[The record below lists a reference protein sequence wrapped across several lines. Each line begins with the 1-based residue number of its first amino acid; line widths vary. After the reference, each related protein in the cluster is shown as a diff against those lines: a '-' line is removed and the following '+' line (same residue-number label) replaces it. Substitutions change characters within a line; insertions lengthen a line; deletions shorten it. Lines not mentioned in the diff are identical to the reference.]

1 MSALGFLKKILT
13 FARYRG
19 QKCHRINLMEAF
31 DSFKKELSSPKRIF
45 ITTHV
50 KPDADALG
58 SSLGLA
64 NYLIK
69 KGHEV
74 TVVTPTDYPSFLT
87 WMKGNEFVLDF
98 SKKDDQKQAIIA
110 LEKADIIFCLDF
122 SVLQR
127 VNELGEMIRK
137 SKAYIVN
144 IDHHQDPEDF
154 AQFRF
159 WSTKAAA
166 TCELIYELI
175 VKLGD
180 KDLVD
185 KEIAECLYAGIMTD
199 TGGFRHPNT
208 TKNVHLIVAELIDH
222 GANGSQIANWIY
234 DSNSVN
240 RLKFIGFAI
249 TRRLVVRE
257 DIHTAYFVIS
267 KKDLKKYQSQTGDTE
282 GLVNYA
288 LSLDGIKLAALFS
301 EREDGIKISF
311 RSSSEVAINKFAAS
325 YFDGGGHK
333 NAAGGKSTLSL
344 KDTVE
349 KFEKLVEEC
358 QQELFESAI
367 AEAH

>member
-1 MSALGFLKKILT
+1 MQATKAKSAAEKI
-13 FARYRG
+13 
-19 QKCHRINLMEAF
+19 LMEAL
-31 DSFKKELSSPKRIF
+31 DSFKKKLSAPKKIF

-74 TVVTPTDYPSFLT
+74 TVVTPSDYPSFLT
-87 WMKGNEFVLDF
+87 WMKGNESVLDF
-98 SKKDDQKQAIIA
+98 SNPKDTELATQKLKEANM
-110 LEKADIIFCLDF
+110 IFCLDF
-122 SVLQR
+122 SVLGR

-137 SKAYIVN
+137 SNAYVVN
-144 IDHHQDPEDF
+144 IDHHQEPEDF
-154 AQFRF
+154 ADFRY

-175 VKLGD
+175 VELGD
-180 KDLVD
+180 KDAID
-185 KEIAECLYAGIMTD
+185 KDIADCLYSGIMTD

-208 TKNVHLIVAELIDH
+208 TKNVHLVVAELIDI
-222 GANGSQIANWIY
+222 GADCSQISNWIY

-257 DIHTAYFVIS
+257 DLHTAYFVIS

-288 LSLDGIKLAALFS
+288 LSLDGIDIAALFS

-311 RSSSEVAINKFAAS
+311 RSSSDVAINKFAAS
-325 YFDGGGHK
+325 YFNGGGHK
-333 NAAGGKSTLSL
+333 NAAGGKSDASL
-344 KDTVE
+344 KETVD
-349 KFEKLVEEC
+349 
-358 QQELFESAI
+358 LFESLI
-367 AEAH
+367 EKCQDELFPAETITAD

>member
-1 MSALGFLKKILT
+1 
-13 FARYRG
+13 
-19 QKCHRINLMEAF
+19 MEALAR
-31 DSFKKELSSPKRIF
+31 FKKELSSPKKIF

-64 NYLIK
+64 NYLTK

-74 TVVTPTDYPSFLT
+74 TVVTPTDYPYFLQ
-87 WMKGNEFVLDF
+87 WMKGNDEVLDF
-98 SKKDDQKQAIIA
+98 SKPS
-110 LEKADIIFCLDF
+110 EKPLAQTKLGEAEIIFCLDF
-122 SVLQR
+122 SVLNR
-127 VNELGEMIRK
+127 VNELGELIRK
-137 SKAYIVN
+137 SKAFIVN

-154 AQFRF
+154 ADFRF

-166 TCELIYELI
+166 TCELVFELI
-175 VKLGD
+175 VELGD
-180 KDLVD
+180 KNLID

-208 TKNVHLIVAELIDH
+208 TKNVHLVVAELLEI
-222 GANGSQIANWIY
+222 GVESAQIANLIY

-288 LSLDGIKLAALFS
+288 LSLEGIKLAALFS

-311 RSSSEVAINKFAAS
+311 RSSSDVAVNKFAS
-325 YFDGGGHK
+325 LYFEGGGHK
-333 NAAGGKSTLSL
+333 NASGGKSTLSL
-344 KDTVE
+344 KETVE
-349 KFEKLVEEC
+349 RFESLVEKC
-358 QQELFESAI
+358 QAELFYQDQI
-367 AEAH
+367 VAE

>member
-1 MSALGFLKKILT
+1 MDALAT
-13 FARYRG
+13 
-19 QKCHRINLMEAF
+19 
-31 DSFKKELSSPKRIF
+31 FKKELSSPKNIF

-69 KGHEV
+69 KGHRV
-74 TVVTPTDYPSFLT
+74 TVVTPTDYPYFLT
-87 WMKGNEFVLDF
+87 WMKGNEDVLDF
-98 SKKDDQKQAIIA
+98 SKPSHKPQALA
-110 LEKADIIFCLDF
+110 KLEEAEMIFCLDF
-122 SVLQR
+122 SVLSR
-127 VNELGEMIRK
+127 VNELGEIIRK
-137 SKAYIVN
+137 SDAFVIN
-144 IDHHQDPEDF
+144 IDHHQEPEDF
-154 AQFRF
+154 ADFRY

-166 TCELIYELI
+166 TCELVYELI
-175 VKLGD
+175 VELGD
-180 KDLVD
+180 KSLID
-185 KEIAECLYAGIMTD
+185 KDIADCLYAGIMTD

-208 TKNVHLIVAELIDH
+208 TKNVHLVVAELLEK
-222 GANGSQIANWIY
+222 GADSSQIANLIY

-257 DIHTAYFVIS
+257 DLHTAYFVIS

-311 RSSSEVAINKFAAS
+311 RSSSDVAVNKFAAS
-325 YFDGGGHK
+325 HFNGGGHK
-333 NAAGGKSTLSL
+333 NASGGKSALSL
-344 KDTVE
+344 KETVE
-349 KFEKLVEEC
+349 RFESLVEQC
-358 QQELFESAI
+358 QVELFHSVPEVAD
-367 AEAH
+367 

>member
-1 MSALGFLKKILT
+1 
-13 FARYRG
+13 
-19 QKCHRINLMEAF
+19 MEAF
-31 DSFKKELSSPKRIF
+31 DSFKKELSSPKNIF

-69 KGHEV
+69 KGHRV
-74 TVVTPTDYPSFLT
+74 TVVTPTDYPVFLA
-87 WMKGNEFVLDF
+87 WMKGNEDVLDF
-98 SKKDDQKQAIIA
+98 SNPKDQKIA
-110 LEKADIIFCLDF
+110 TEKLAEADVIFCLDF
-122 SVLQR
+122 SVLSR
-127 VNELGEMIRK
+127 VNELGELIRK
-137 SKAYIVN
+137 SKAFIVN

-154 AQFRF
+154 AQFRY
-159 WSTKAAA
+159 WSTQAAA
-166 TCELIYELI
+166 ACELVFELI

-180 KDLVD
+180 KSLID
-185 KEIAECLYAGIMTD
+185 KDIAECLYAGIMTD

-208 TKNVHLIVAELIDH
+208 TKNVHLVVAELIEI
-222 GANGSQIANWIY
+222 GANPSQVANLIY

-257 DIHTAYFVIS
+257 DLHMAYFVIS

-311 RSSSEVAINKFAAS
+311 RSSSEVAVNKFAAS

-349 KFEKLVEEC
+349 RFEKLVEEC
-358 QQELFESAI
+358 QDELFQGAPVSA
-367 AEAH
+367 E

>member
-1 MSALGFLKKILT
+1 
-13 FARYRG
+13 
-19 QKCHRINLMEAF
+19 MEALATF
-31 DSFKKELSSPKRIF
+31 EKELSSPKKIF

-74 TVVTPTDYPSFLT
+74 TVVTPTDYPSFLN

-98 SKKDDQKQAIIA
+98 SKQVDRDLAVKKLNEA
-110 LEKADIIFCLDF
+110 EMIFCLDF
-122 SVLQR
+122 SVLNR

-137 SKAYIVN
+137 SDAFVVN

-154 AQFRF
+154 AKFKF
-159 WSTKAAA
+159 WSTQAAA
-166 TCELIYELI
+166 TCELVYELI

-180 KDLVD
+180 KNLID
-185 KEIAECLYAGIMTD
+185 KDIAECLYAGIMTD

-208 TKNVHLIVAELIDH
+208 TKNVHLVVAELIDL
-222 GANGSQIANWIY
+222 GADVSQIANWIY

-311 RSSSEVAINKFAAS
+311 RSSTEVAINKFAAS
-325 YFDGGGHK
+325 YFNGGGHK
-333 NAAGGKSTLSL
+333 NAAGGKSTQSL
-344 KDTVE
+344 KETVE
-349 KFEKLVEEC
+349 YFEKLVEES
-358 QQELFESAI
+358 QEELFHSESVTAN
-367 AEAH
+367 

>member
-1 MSALGFLKKILT
+1 
-13 FARYRG
+13 
-19 QKCHRINLMEAF
+19 MEALATF
-31 DSFKKELSSPKRIF
+31 QRELSSPKKIF

-64 NYLIK
+64 NYLLK

-74 TVVTPTDYPSFLT
+74 TVVTPSDYPSFLY
-87 WMKGNEFVLDF
+87 WMQGNDWVLDF
-98 SKKDDQKQAIIA
+98 SKEEDKELATERLNEA
-110 LEKADIIFCLDF
+110 EMIFCLDF
-122 SVLQR
+122 SALNR

-154 AQFRF
+154 ADFRF

-166 TCELIYELI
+166 TCELVYELI

-180 KDLVD
+180 RDLID
-185 KEIAECLYAGIMTD
+185 AGIASCLYAGIMTD

-208 TKNVHLIVAELIDH
+208 TKNVHLVVAELIGL
-222 GANGSQIANWIY
+222 GADPSQISNLIY

-311 RSSSEVAINKFAAS
+311 RSSPEVAVNKFAAS
-325 YFDGGGHK
+325 YFEGGGHK
-333 NAAGGKSTLSL
+333 NAAGGKSMLSL
-344 KDTVE
+344 KETVE
-349 KFEKLVEEC
+349 VFESLVEKC
-358 QQELFESAI
+358 QEQLFQTEGISA
-367 AEAH
+367 E

>member
-1 MSALGFLKKILT
+1 
-13 FARYRG
+13 
-19 QKCHRINLMEAF
+19 MEALATF
-31 DSFKKELSSPKRIF
+31 QKKLSSPKKIF

-58 SSLGLA
+58 SSLGLG
-64 NYLIK
+64 NYLMK

-74 TVVTPTDYPSFLT
+74 TVVTPSDYPSFLY
-87 WMKGNEFVLDF
+87 WMQGNDRVLDF
-98 SKKDDQKQAIIA
+98 SKEEDKEIATKQISEAE
-110 LEKADIIFCLDF
+110 LIFCLDF
-122 SVLQR
+122 SVLNR
-127 VNELGEMIRK
+127 VNELGELIRK

-154 AQFRF
+154 ADFRF

-166 TCELIYELI
+166 TCELVYELI

-180 KDLVD
+180 RDLID
-185 KEIAECLYAGIMTD
+185 SGIASCLYAGIMTD

-208 TKNVHLIVAELIDH
+208 TKNVHLVVAELIDL
-222 GANGSQIANWIY
+222 GADPSQISNLIY

-257 DIHTAYFVIS
+257 DIHTAYFAIT

-288 LSLDGIKLAALFS
+288 LSLDGVKLAALFS

-311 RSSSEVAINKFAAS
+311 RSSPEVAVNKFAAS
-325 YFDGGGHK
+325 YFEGGGHK
-333 NAAGGKSTLSL
+333 NAAGGKSMLSL
-344 KDTVE
+344 KETV
-349 KFEKLVEEC
+349 
-358 QQELFESAI
+358 ELFERLVEKCQEQLFQTEGISA
-367 AEAH
+367 E

>member
-1 MSALGFLKKILT
+1 
-13 FARYRG
+13 
-19 QKCHRINLMEAF
+19 MEALA
-31 DSFKKELSSPKRIF
+31 SFKREISSPKKIF

-69 KGHEV
+69 KGHDV
-74 TVVTPTDYPSFLT
+74 AVVTPSDYPSFLD
-87 WMKGNEFVLDF
+87 WMKGTDHVLDF
-98 SKKDDQKQAIIA
+98 SNPEHKPLATLKLEQAD
-110 LEKADIIFCLDF
+110 LIFCLDF
-122 SVLQR
+122 SVLDR

-137 SKAYIVN
+137 SQAFIVN

-154 AQFRF
+154 ADYRV

-166 TCELIYELI
+166 TCELVYELI
-175 VKLGD
+175 VDLGD
-180 KDLVD
+180 KDLID
-185 KEIAECLYAGIMTD
+185 KDIAGCLYAGIMTD

-208 TKNVHLIVAELIDH
+208 TKNVHLVVAELIDL
-222 GANGSQIANWIY
+222 GANSSQIANWIY

-249 TRRLVVRE
+249 SRRLVVRE
-257 DIHTAYFVIS
+257 DLQMAYFVIS

-311 RSSSEVAINKFAAS
+311 RSSTEVAVNKFAAT
-325 YFDGGGHK
+325 YFNGGGHK
-333 NAAGGKSTLSL
+333 NAAGGKSMLTL
-344 KDTVE
+344 KETVE
-349 KFEKLVEEC
+349 RFEKLVEQNQE
-358 QQELFESAI
+358 ELFQNDQI
-367 AEAH
+367 TTH

>member
-1 MSALGFLKKILT
+1 MKA
-13 FARYRG
+13 FASF
-19 QKCHRINLMEAF
+19 QKEI
-31 DSFKKELSSPKRIF
+31 SSPKKIF

-74 TVVTPTDYPSFLT
+74 TVVTPTDYPSFLN
-87 WMKGNEFVLDF
+87 WMKGNDKVLDF
-98 SKKDDQKQAIIA
+98 SNPKHQKKATQKLNEA
-110 LEKADIIFCLDF
+110 EVIFCLDF
-122 SVLQR
+122 SVLHR

-137 SKAYIVN
+137 SKAFVVN

-154 AQFRF
+154 ADFRF
-159 WSTKAAA
+159 WSTEAAA
-166 TCELIYELI
+166 TCELLYELI

-180 KDLVD
+180 KQLID
-185 KEIAECLYAGIMTD
+185 KDIAECLYAGILTD

-208 TKNVHLIVAELIDH
+208 TKNVHLVVAELIEI
-222 GANGSQIANWIY
+222 GANSSQISNWIY

-249 TRRLVVRE
+249 SKRLIVIE
-257 DIHTAYFVIS
+257 ELHLAYFMIS

-288 LSLDGIKLAALFS
+288 LSLDGIQMAALFS
-301 EREDGIKISF
+301 EREDGVKISF
-311 RSSSEVAINKFAAS
+311 RSSGEVAVNKFAAS
-325 YFDGGGHK
+325 YFQGGGHK
-333 NAAGGKSTLSL
+333 NASGGKSHLSL
-344 KDTVE
+344 KTTVRR
-349 KFEKLVEEC
+349 FEDLVRENRDKLFHDPV
-358 QQELFESAI
+358 LSES
-367 AEAH
+367 E